1 MLLPEDVRHVVCM
14 VLNENQ
20 GQVLTEAMRVGLEN
34 VIVHYCSNISR
45 AAEKAAGEVESAI
58 EKKEE

>member
-1 MLLPEDVRHVVCM
+1 M